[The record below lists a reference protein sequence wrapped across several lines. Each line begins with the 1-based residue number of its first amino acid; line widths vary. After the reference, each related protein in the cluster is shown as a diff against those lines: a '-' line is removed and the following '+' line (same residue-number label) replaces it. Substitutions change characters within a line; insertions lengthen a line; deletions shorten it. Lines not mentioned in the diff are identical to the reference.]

1 MRLPRLDE
9 AINGRFKRVR
19 AKLDQQQA
27 KGNRRREA
35 GEKEEPDYAGGM
47 FA

>member
-9 AINGRFKRVR
+9 AIDSSFKRVG
-19 AKLDQQQA
+19 AKLHQQQA

-35 GEKEEPDYAGGM
+35 GEKEEPDDAGGM